1 MSLKEKF
8 QAFEEAMQQSGGG
21 AIKEAFDALI
31 ALLGTT
37 DTALK
42 DEFTVSPSFVDDTA
56 TEKSAHGYFFIKD
69 LYNYLRKTPD
79 GKSKAAL
86 LYGHVLRI
94 SHMETYTDL
103 PNYFHRR
110 IRPHDT
116 YDNQLFS
123 LKQEENG
130 EAALYRH
137 KEAMGTKKTYRTVV
151 PKNWSG
157 FADAHTFG
165 LVIWTAV
172 GLLMMP
178 MNKNGFL
185 IAGKQRKQPRLA
197 VSELGNTVKKHRVVA
212 RFADKCMLS
221 SLP

>member
-1 MSLKEKF
+1 
-8 QAFEEAMQQSGGG
+8 
-21 AIKEAFDALI
+21 
-31 ALLGTT
+31 
-37 DTALK
+37 
-42 DEFTVSPSFVDDTA
+42 
-56 TEKSAHGYFFIKD
+56 
-69 LYNYLRKTPD
+69 
-79 GKSKAAL
+79 
-86 LYGHVLRI
+86 
-94 SHMETYTDL
+94 METYTDL

-116 YDNQLFS
+116 SDNQLFS

-178 MNKNGFL
+178 MNKKGLL
-185 IAGKQRKQPRLA
+185 IAGKQRKQPRVA
-197 VSELGNTVKKHRVVA
+197 GSELGNTVKKHRVVA

-221 SLP
+221 SLR